1 MTPQIPEQLGVCS
14 WSMLPQSP
22 RHMAEM
28 MQELGLV
35 KLQLSLVPH
44 RDDAGIVDGVPDAL
58 AAVGAKVVSGMFGT
72 VGEDYSTLETIKV
85 TGGIV
90 PDEHSQENQKIA
102 RDAAAK
108 ASEYDLPAVQF
119 HAGFLPHDMGSAE
132 FVKLAD
138 RIQVVAG
145 TFAEKGVELVFE
157 TGQETA
163 EDLNAFFDHLDGR
176 GVDNVGIN
184 FDPANI
190 ILYDKG
196 EPIDA
201 LRQLLPRVRSIHIKD
216 AVRTKTPGQW
226 GEEKVVGEGEVD
238 WTAFMR
244 MLAERDFSGDMY
256 IEREWG
262 DSRVA
267 DARTAIE
274 VTTRAMAAAG

>member
-1 MTPQIPEQLGVCS
+1 M
-14 WSMLPQSP
+14 
-22 RHMAEM
+22 
-28 MQELGLV
+28 
-35 KLQLSLVPH
+35 K
-44 RDDAGIVDGVPDAL
+44 
-58 AAVGAKVVSGMFGT
+58 
-72 VGEDYSTLETIKV
+72 
-85 TGGIV
+85 
-90 PDEHSQENQKIA
+90 
-102 RDAAAK
+102 
-108 ASEYDLPAVQF
+108 
-119 HAGFLPHDMGSAE
+119 SAE

-145 TFAEKGVELVFE
+145 TFAEKGIELVFE

-176 GVDNVGIN
+176 GVDNVGVN
-184 FDPANI
+184 FDPANM

-216 AVRTKTPGQW
+216 AVRTEKPGEW

-244 MLAERDFSGDMY
+244 VLAEGDYSGDMY

-267 DARTAIE
+267 DAKTAIE

>member
-1 MTPQIPEQLGVCS
+1 MTPQRPEQLGVCS

-28 MQELGLV
+28 MQELGLT
-35 KLQLSLVPH
+35 KLQLGLVPH

-58 AAVGAKVVSGMFGT
+58 AAVGAQVVSGMFGT

-90 PDEHSQENQKIA
+90 PDEHWEENQKIA
-102 RDAAAK
+102 RGAAAK
-108 ASEYDLPAVQF
+108 AGEFGLPAVQF
-119 HAGFLPHDMGSAE
+119 HAGFLPHDMESAE
-132 FVKLAD
+132 FAKLAD

-145 TFAEKGVELVFE
+145 IFAEKGIDLVFE

-176 GVDNVGIN
+176 GVDNVGVN
-184 FDPANI
+184 FDPANM

-216 AVRTKTPGQW
+216 AERTKMPGEW

-238 WTAFMR
+238 WTAFMSV
-244 MLAERDFSGDMY
+244 LSAGDYTGDMY
-256 IEREWG
+256 IEREFG

-267 DARTAIE
+267 DAKKAIE